1 MKRIQ
6 TWFLNLKDRP
16 LLQAAIGAV
25 FLGLLLLY
33 MLFPVPFPSTYTE
46 EEITDS
52 LCIRLL
58 HEREEFDNPV
68 RFSRKGK
75 GR

>member
-46 EEITDS
+46 EEITIHS
-52 LCIRLL
+52 ASGCST
-58 HEREEFDNPV
+58 N
-68 RFSRKGK
+68 GK
-75 GR
+75 NLTILSVF